1 MEIARLETPSP
12 LGWPAPAVTVGNFD
26 GVHRGHQALAAAVV
40 RKARSFGGTGVV
52 LTFDPHPSSILSPER
67 APSALM
73 TLAQKTEAL
82 AALGVDRTVLLGT
95 LGARAVVVGENFRFG
110 RERAGDLG
118 ALRGFG
124 EALGFGVE
132 GVPPVL
138 HEGAPISSTRIREA
152 LARGAVDAAW
162 AMLGRPF
169 FVEGLVVAGAGR
181 GRTLGVRTANL
192 RVANETIPRAGVY
205 AGRCL
210 VPGGRTASAVVNVG
224 SRPTFGGG
232 PTTVEA
238 HLLDFDADL
247 YGESLRLLFHAR
259 LREERAFPS
268 APALVAQIES
278 DIAEARRV
286 LENR

>member
-1 MEIARLETPSP
+1 
-12 LGWPAPAVTVGNFD
+12 
-26 GVHRGHQALAAAVV
+26 
-40 RKARSFGGTGVV
+40 
-52 LTFDPHPSSILSPER
+52 
-67 APSALM
+67 
-73 TLAQKTEAL
+73 
-82 AALGVDRTVLLGT
+82 
-95 LGARAVVVGENFRFG
+95 
-110 RERAGDLG
+110 
-118 ALRGFG
+118 
-124 EALGFGVE
+124 
-132 GVPPVL
+132 PVL